1 MSLFQLDNVDVA
13 YNGDPI
19 LKNISLSIDEG
30 EKLLVMGPSGAGK
43 TTLLRK
49 LFEVKPEKTA
59 FIHQDF
65 ALVPQLSVFHNIY
78 AGRLDANGWVRN
90 LRNLVKPR
98 DADTEEVGSIADR
111 VGLGS
116 HMWIRVS
123 ELSGGQQQRTAVA
136 RAIYRGVDVILADE
150 PVASVDPRQSTEIL
164 DLLIGSAD
172 TVVVTLHNI
181 SLGMETFSRAIGLKN
196 GRLQFDTPSSSVT
209 RKSIEQ
215 LYEPC

>member
-49 LFEVKPEKTA
+49 LFEVKPEQTA

-65 ALVPQLSVFHNIY
+65 ALVPQLSVFHNVY
-78 AGRLDANGWVRN
+78 AGRLDANGWARN

-98 DADTEEVGSIADR
+98 DTDADEVGSIVDR
-111 VGLGS
+111 IGLGS
-116 HMWIRVS
+116 HLWDRVS

-196 GRLQFDTPSSSVT
+196 GRLQFDAPSSSVT